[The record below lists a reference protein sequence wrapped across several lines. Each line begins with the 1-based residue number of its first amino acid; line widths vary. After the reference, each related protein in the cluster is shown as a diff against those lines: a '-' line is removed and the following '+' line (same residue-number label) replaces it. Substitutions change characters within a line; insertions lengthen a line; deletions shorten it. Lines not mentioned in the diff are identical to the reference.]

1 MKVTAAMLA
10 RAATL
15 PDGKLVRLLEKW
27 QKEYG
32 VDPAAFGM
40 NARDAASIRHAI
52 VQADAETL
60 ERLNLILRQKE
71 RK

>member
-15 PDGKLVRLLEKW
+15 PDGKLVRLIGKW

-32 VDPAAFGM
+32 VDPALFGM
-40 NARDAASIRHAI
+40 DASDPAGIRHAL
-52 VQADAETL
+52 VQADEKTL
-60 ERLNLILRQKE
+60 ARLNALLQK
-71 RK
+71 KA